1 MNLTVADLLT
11 LLFCSGVYD
20 FALHNI
26 RVSASSRDIL
36 CKILAGNAIVWPL
49 FGWWQ
54 LFQVFQIAY
63 GRRIIAREFF
73 LSWSRYPCM
82 RPWTVEHQPSKV
94 RSCMP
99 FYHSNNPFFHF
110 NFVWLYFYF
119 RWAEAG
125 CKGKC
130 SFELRVYERDNNCQF
145 ASKQKKTK
153 MAAILETGVYA
164 AQSTNYREVLLQK
177 RCCKANTCDT
187 GRHIMTPK
195 IEHWGTRRTWVRTQ
209 FSRSCVLNITYM
221 VKNLICIAFIQRR
234 TQTIKREPI
243 LLRREQWRKKLKNV
257 FLSWL

>member
-1 MNLTVADLLT
+1 MNRTRT
-11 LLFCSGVYD
+11 
-20 FALHNI
+20 
-26 RVSASSRDIL
+26 
-36 CKILAGNAIVWPL
+36 K
-49 FGWWQ
+49 
-54 LFQVFQIAY
+54 IAY
-63 GRRIIAREFF
+63 GRSTIARKFF
-73 LSWSRYPCM
+73 PLWGI
-82 RPWTVEHQPSKV
+82 RPTTVEHQPSRV

-177 RCCKANTCDT
+177 LCCKTNTCDT
-187 GRHIMTPK
+187 GRHIMSP
-195 IEHWGTRRTWVRTQ
+195 RRDSQHRTL
-209 FSRSCVLNITYM
+209 RNAPYM
-221 VKNLICIAFIQRR
+221 SKN
-234 TQTIKREPI
+234 TIRMQLCAKYN
-243 LLRREQWRKKLKNV
+243 LHG
-257 FLSWL
+257 